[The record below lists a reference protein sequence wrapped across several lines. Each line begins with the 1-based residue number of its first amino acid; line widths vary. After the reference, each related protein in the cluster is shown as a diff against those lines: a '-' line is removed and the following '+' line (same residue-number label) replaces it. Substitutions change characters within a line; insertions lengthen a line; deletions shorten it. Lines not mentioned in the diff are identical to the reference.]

1 MALNPAT
8 RTEERPIPE
17 RIARQLRAEID
28 RGTFPPGVYL
38 PSEKAL
44 AANFGVAVNMLR
56 QGLSIL
62 AAEGWVTPVNGMGT
76 LVLPRP
82 EPQHVIAL
90 DPADPWAGLAPKGE
104 PARSRQAADTRTAAQ
119 LTIEHLEPLAVVT
132 QTALHAE
139 TGVTVRT
146 TRTVPFSA
154 FDGMQRYPDPFGPH
168 ATITTALAD
177 TYGSLLTTVRI
188 NGLIPGAED
197 REELGLGLGAMLLQ
211 ATWITTNS
219 RARGLMIHT
228 VRVSTRDAEF
238 EPDLTR
244 DSAPQN

>member
-44 AANFGVAVNMLR
+44 ASNFGVAVNMLR

-82 EPQHVIAL
+82 DPRHVITL
-90 DPADPWAGLAPKGE
+90 NPADPWDALTPKGE

-119 LTIEHLEPLAVVT
+119 LTIEHLEPLAVIT
-132 QTALHAE
+132 QTALHTD

-154 FDGMQRYPDPFGPH
+154 FDGMDRYPDPFGPRER
-168 ATITTALAD
+168 ITTALTD
-177 TYGSLLTTVRI
+177 TFGPLRTSLRI
-188 NGLIPGAED
+188 NGLIPGVED
-197 REELGLGLGAMLLQ
+197 REELGLGLGSMLLQ
-211 ATWITTNS
+211 ATWITTN
-219 RARGLMIHT
+219 ANTRGLMIDT

-238 EPDLTR
+238 QLRP
-244 DSAPQN
+244 A